1 MLISC
6 GLYISELVC
15 ETEGVYSKTI
25 FYNDGFA
32 FL

>member
-1 MLISC
+1 MLITC

-15 ETEGVYSKTI
+15 ETERVYSKTM
-25 FYNDGFA
+25 FYKDGFA